1 MSSIAIVFRKDK
13 LNKSDKAPINIRI
26 TKKGKIRYFSTGHSV
41 NIKDWDFEKSKVKTS
56 YPNSARLNN
65 ILSNLLTEYDN
76 KLLEV
81 ESKQQHISMDSIKTK
96 IKNKDTTLFFTY
108 AKKYITRYEAK
119 GKISSYRRSSSILG
133 KLSAYCKQDNLV
145 IEELD
150 FKFLNDYEN
159 YLRTQLHNKNSTI
172 HTNIKLIKTVI
183 LSYIKE
189 GNMSYDKNPFLNYKI
204 KPNAPERDYLS
215 EEELFRIESLE
226 LKNDSGFYHHRNIYV
241 FSAYAGGLRIS
252 DVLQLKWENF
262 DGKKLSLRIQKT
274 AQPLSI
280 KIPNKAI
287 QIIRLYHNND
297 SKPEDFIFP
306 LLRCVD
312 VNNELELF
320 RAISSATAYTNSDLK
335 DIAKLAGINKK
346 ISFHTARHT
355 FATRALQK
363 GMRIEYVSKF
373 LGHKDIRETQ
383 VYAKIINKEL
393 DDAIEIFN

>member
-1 MSSIAIVFRKDK
+1 
-13 LNKSDKAPINIRI
+13 
-26 TKKGKIRYFSTGHSV
+26 
-41 NIKDWDFEKSKVKTS
+41 
-56 YPNSARLNN
+56 
-65 ILSNLLTEYDN
+65 
-76 KLLEV
+76 
-81 ESKQQHISMDSIKTK
+81 
-96 IKNKDTTLFFTY
+96 
-108 AKKYITRYEAK
+108 
-119 GKISSYRRSSSILG
+119 
-133 KLSAYCKQDNLV
+133 
-145 IEELD
+145 
-150 FKFLNDYEN
+150 
-159 YLRTQLHNKNSTI
+159 
-172 HTNIKLIKTVI
+172 
-183 LSYIKE
+183 
-189 GNMSYDKNPFLNYKI
+189 MSYDKNPFLNYKI